1 MLQHDL
7 QDSKHVSYLAHGPA
21 GTRFESVQL
30 RIVAFRVHWWA
41 DQAQLKVVVQAMQ
54 NGVPI
59 VSSPVAE
66 DFMTPLEL
74 CAYLSQSLRDGWDV
88 TPMPKHEFAYVA

>member
-1 MLQHDL
+1 MLHDL
-7 QDSKHVSYLAHGPA
+7 QDSKHVAYLVQGPA

-30 RIVAFRVHWWA
+30 RIVAFKVHWWA
-41 DQAQLKVVVQAMQ
+41 DPAQLKVVVQAMQ
-54 NGVPI
+54 DGIPI

-74 CAYLSQSLRDGWDV
+74 CAYLSQSLREGWDV
-88 TPMPKHEFAYVA
+88 APMPKREFACVA